1 MMGQPTLSELS
12 IEELLRRARE
22 GDERALEEL
31 FRQCQREL
39 DGWAAQRASQER
51 TGSPRPSDIS
61 QEAALR
67 ALKRFST
74 FKGGTKGEWLSWLKS
89 IVFTQAEQ
97 LRREERRQKRDTS
110 GILPLDA
117 DEAQAVPALQRSPSQ
132 FTSTREEWRHVL
144 ANFSQL
150 LDDQREA
157 LQLYYLKE
165 LQVAEVARRMGRSED
180 SVASL
185 LQRGLRALRD
195 RMAGVASAERE
206 DPPRLTAA
214 FLDYL
219 RRREAGE
226 SLDPEAFAAEHPDCA
241 DELRSMLHWVEQLQ
255 ALRPL
260 PSSP

>member
-1 MMGQPTLSELS
+1 MGRPPLSELS
-12 IEELLRRARE
+12 IEELLRQARA
-22 GDERALEEL
+22 GDDGALEEL
-31 FRQCQREL
+31 FRQCKREL
-39 DGWAAQRASQER
+39 DRWATQRASQER

-67 ALKRFST
+67 ALRYFPT
-74 FKGGTKGEWLSWLKS
+74 FKGSSKGELLSWLKS

-97 LRREERRQKRDTS
+97 LLREERRQKRDTS
-110 GILPLDA
+110 NPLPLED
-117 DEAQAVPALQRSPSQ
+117 DEVQALPAPQQSPSQ
-132 FTSTREEWRHVL
+132 VTSTREEWRHVL

-165 LQVAEVARRMGRSED
+165 LRVAEVARRMGRSED

-195 RMAGVASAERE
+195 RMAGRASTEVEA
-206 DPPRLTAA
+206 PPRVTTA

-226 SLDPEAFAAEHPDCA
+226 PLAPEVFAAEYPDCA
-241 DELRSMLHWVEQLQ
+241 DELLGMLHWVEQLQ
-255 ALRPL
+255 ALRPP